1 MASRFTFPARS
12 HCAARQ
18 RQRILRPSIERL
30 ESRVVLNGAQLP
42 PLPQYATTL
51 QFEVPAH
58 IATKGVQFGFYG
70 TGATGQQYMQADSTF
85 ADVSTLTSPDLPLV
99 TVVAGASQVA
109 SVQITGG
116 GTQYTTAPT
125 VTFAP
130 APTGGVTAT
139 GTAMVS
145 GGVVTGITITNAGY
159 GYTSPPHVTV
169 SGGGGTGATAT
180 AALGQTYTTTQT
192 VTIPVP
198 QVQNVSSALPFFVG
212 AVASGVLPINSSLV
226 ATPTSSSAGDAVYG
240 FFELNNSVELNQQQV
255 VVSSTLDVDVTT
267 VDQFGIPFRVEFL
280 QADKSPITTNY
291 PYNQGVGTL
300 AGLDR
305 ASIFEAFKA
314 EHPTGDPWSASWAQ
328 GAYDAHGQIDPS
340 GTPIR
345 LVPTRSLLT
354 DPAYDGQLGG
364 LATYY
369 DGVLDAFFDFYK
381 TNDFVYW
388 QGSQGGSGLNPA
400 PNLGTFWSGRTVTV
414 PGTYSTTTAV
424 DPRNTFGIEAL
435 QLTGQTGITGITVT
449 NNGMAGYASP
459 PTVTI
464 AAPDQAGG
472 VQATATVIM
481 AGVVNQQ
488 GVGLSVAAIRID
500 NPGSGYTTVP
510 TVTFTGGGPA
520 PTTIAAAT
528 ATVGQGGVSGIN
540 LTNDG
545 TGYVSAPTVTI
556 AAPDQANGVQ
566 ATAVAV
572 VDIISGMVT
581 GITITNA
588 GSGYTTRPLV
598 SFTGGGAMGT
608 PAVAT
613 AIINEFPGCVVNIY
627 NPIAIQANANSLPS
641 WMTTGTSAV
650 QNPNWNNA
658 SPSAMVAGCAQA
670 FASNAVDPGVN
681 DPTPQTPNS
690 MAEATPLGTAL
701 GEIEN
706 VIVSAFSRGIATM
719 PSKTAF
725 SNSDPSQRA
734 LLSPQQFL
742 AGTSNAPISW
752 TADPSGQN
760 LSGGTLT
767 PGTTYLY
774 AVTTVDAAGNETVP
788 TRTVQVQLNSQQNAA
803 HLQWSPTTLPL
814 VAAFRIYRGT
824 SPQNLKLVGQVAN
837 SFTAPATGFTDGDP
851 NNQPPANAGVAPPYQ
866 FYEAGQTYDAVS
878 KFLHEQ
884 FINGLGYGFAF
895 DDQGN
900 FSTNVEFGVN
910 AAPPITRIVIND
922 WGQAERFDVTGPS
935 TATAGT
941 MFQATVTAEVG
952 DILAFT
958 SSDPQAV
965 LPASGAYN
973 PAATSAPITL
983 KTAGVQTVTLS
994 DQTGRQAVFS
1004 VTVSPGQA
1012 AQLGFVGQPT
1022 FAYAKR
1028 FMKTPVS
1035 VQVQDAFGNAVALG
1049 GSRVSLAFVSTNG
1062 ATLLGQTTANTAANG
1077 VATFPRT
1084 GPTTGLRV
1092 SKPGNYALTATS
1104 SPSAALTVARS
1115 QAFSIS
1121 MRAKTTV
1128 VAPPRVTVNVPFV
1141 ITVRGPDQ
1149 YFQDTVTFRLNPAGN
1164 GRVVDADGVLQPL
1177 NGFKYTFTAA
1187 DLGVKRFT
1195 LSLGAP
1201 IGVRT
1206 LAAYL
1211 FTAPDLS
1218 GQTKV
1223 TVIPASSRIRFAGLV
1238 RPGA

>member
-328 GAYDAHGQIDPS
+328 GAYDAHGQIDPR

-369 DGVLDAFFDFYK
+369 DDVLDAFFDYYK
-381 TNDFVYW
+381 TDDFVYW
-388 QGSQGGSGLNPA
+388 QGSQGGSGLNSA
-400 PNLGTFWSGRTVTV
+400 VNVGTVWSGRTVTV
-414 PGTYSTTTAV
+414 SGTPYTGGPV

-435 QLTGQTGITGITVT
+435 QLTGQSGITEVKVT
-449 NNGMAGYASP
+449 GNGAGTYAQI

-464 AAPDQAGG
+464 GAPDQPGG
-472 VQATATVIM
+472 VRATATAIM
-481 AGVVNQQ
+481 AGVVNPVL
-488 GVGLSVAAIRID
+488 GTGLSVAAIRID
-500 NPGSGYTTVP
+500 NPGSGYTSPP
-510 TVTFTGGGPA
+510 TVTFTGGGKPTQQHPDPD
-520 PTTIAAAT
+520 PTTLAT
-528 ATVGQGGVSGIN
+528 AT
-540 LTNDG
+540 
-545 TGYVSAPTVTI
+545 
-556 AAPDQANGVQ
+556 
-566 ATAVAV
+566 AV
-572 VDIISGMVT
+572 
-581 GITITNA
+581 
-588 GSGYTTRPLV
+588 
-598 SFTGGGAMGT
+598 
-608 PAVAT
+608 
-613 AIINEFPGCVVNIY
+613 INEFPGCVVNIY
-627 NPIAIQANANSLPS
+627 NPRSIQANANSLPS
-641 WMTTGTSAV
+641 WMTTGTTAV
-650 QNPNWNNA
+650 VKPNWNL
-658 SPSAMVAGCAQA
+658 SLPSAMVAAAAQA

-681 DPTPQTPNS
+681 DPTVSTPNS
-690 MAEATPLGTAL
+690 TAGATQLGKAI

-706 VIVSAFSRGIATM
+706 VIVSAFSRGIATL

-725 SNSDPSQRA
+725 SNSNPSQRA

-752 TADPSGQN
+752 TADPTGQN

-767 PGTTYLY
+767 PATTYLY

-803 HLQWSPTTLPL
+803 QLQWSPTTLPL

-837 SFTAPATGFTDGDP
+837 SSTAPADRFTDGDP
-851 NNQPPANAGVAPPYQ
+851 TNQPPANAGVAPPYQ

-900 FSTNVEFGVN
+900 FSTNVEFGAN

-922 WGQAERFDVTGPS
+922 WGQAERFDITGPTTS
-935 TATAGT
+935 VAGT
-941 MFQATVTAEVG
+941 SFQATVKAEGG
-952 DILAFT
+952 DFLTFS

-965 LPASGAYN
+965 LPASGAYT
-973 PAATSAPITL
+973 PAPTPTSVPITL
-983 KTAGVQTVTLS
+983 KTAGVQTVTVS
-994 DQTGRQAVFS
+994 DATGRQAVFS
-1004 VTVSPGQA
+1004 VTVSPGQP
-1012 AQLGFVGQPT
+1012 AQLGFTGQPT
-1022 FAYAKR
+1022 FAYANR
-1028 FMKTPVS
+1028 FMKTPVG
-1035 VQVQDAFGNAVALG
+1035 VQVQDLYGNAVSHG
-1049 GSRVSLAFVSTNG
+1049 GDQVSLAFVSANG
-1062 ATLLGQTTANTAANG
+1062 ARLLGQTKTNTAANG
-1077 VATFPRT
+1077 LATFPRT
-1084 GPTTGLRV
+1084 GPSGLRV
-1092 SKPGNYALTATS
+1092 SKPGNYALQATYTGSSLVLAPATS
-1104 SPSAALTVARS
+1104 QT
-1115 QAFSIS
+1115 FSIS
-1121 MRAKTTV
+1121 QRAKAQV
-1128 VAPPRVTVNVPFV
+1128 VAPATVKANVAFV

-1149 YFQDTVTFRLNPAGN
+1149 YFQDTVTFRAAPAGN
-1164 GRVVDADGVLQPL
+1164 ARVVDADGILRPF

-1187 DLGVKRFT
+1187 DLGVKQFT
-1195 LSLGAP
+1195 VSLGAP
-1201 IGVRT
+1201 VKTRT
-1206 LAAYL
+1206 LTAYL

-1218 GQTKV
+1218 GSTTVKV
-1223 TVIPASSRIRFAGLV
+1223 TPASSRIRFASLA

>member
-1 MASRFTFPARS
+1 MAARFTFPARNHRS
-12 HCAARQ
+12 AR
-18 RQRILRPSIERL
+18 RPRPVRPSVERL

-42 PLPQYATTL
+42 PLPAYATTL

-70 TGATGQQYMQADSTF
+70 SGANGQQYLQADYTF
-85 ADVSTLTSPDLPLV
+85 ADVSTLTSTDLPLV

-109 SVQITGG
+109 SVTITGG
-116 GTQYTTAPT
+116 GTQYTTPPA
-125 VTFAP
+125 VTFDAP
-130 APTGGVTAT
+130 PSGGVTAT

-145 GGVVTGITITNAGY
+145 GGVVTGITITNAGF
-159 GYTSPPHVTV
+159 GYTSPPHVNF
-169 SGGGGTGATAT
+169 SGGGGAGATAT
-180 AALGQTYTTTQT
+180 AVLGQTYTTKQT

-212 AVASGVLPINSSLV
+212 AVDSGVLPINSRHLV

-240 FFELNNSVELNQQQV
+240 FFELNNAIGLNAQQV
-255 VVSSTLDVDVTT
+255 PVTSTLDVDVTT

-280 QADKSPITTNY
+280 QADGQTPITSNY

-300 AGLDR
+300 SSLDR

-328 GAYDAHGQIDPS
+328 GAYNAQGQIDPS

-354 DPAYDGQLGG
+354 DPAYDDQLGG

-369 DGVLDAFFDFYK
+369 DDVLDAFFDYYK
-381 TNDFVYW
+381 TDDFVYW
-388 QGSQGGSGLNPA
+388 QGSQGGSGLTPA
-400 PNLGTFWSGRTVTV
+400 PNLGTVWSGRTVTV
-414 PGTYSTTTAV
+414 SGTPYTANTPV

-435 QLTGQTGITGITVT
+435 QLTGQSGITGITVT
-449 NNGMAGYASP
+449 NNGAGKFASA
-459 PTVTI
+459 PTVVI
-464 AAPDQAGG
+464 AAPDQPGG
-472 VQATATVIM
+472 VQATATAIM
-481 AGVVNQQ
+481 AGTLNN
-488 GVGLSVAAIRID
+488 GEGFSIAAIRID

-510 TVTFTGGGPA
+510 TVTFTGGGGTGA
-520 PTTIAAAT
+520 QVAT
-528 ATVGQGGVSGIN
+528 AT
-540 LTNDG
+540 
-545 TGYVSAPTVTI
+545 
-556 AAPDQANGVQ
+556 
-566 ATAVAV
+566 AV
-572 VDIISGMVT
+572 
-581 GITITNA
+581 
-588 GSGYTTRPLV
+588 
-598 SFTGGGAMGT
+598 
-608 PAVAT
+608 
-613 AIINEFPGCVVNIY
+613 INEFPGCVVNIY
-627 NPIAIQANANSLPS
+627 NPRSIQANANSLPS
-641 WMTTGTSAV
+641 WMTTGTTAV
-650 QNPNWNNA
+650 VNPNWNLS
-658 SPSAMVAGCAQA
+658 SPSAMVAAAAQA

-681 DPTPQTPNS
+681 DPTVTTPNS
-690 MAEATPLGTAL
+690 MAGATPLGNAI

-706 VIVSAFSRGIATM
+706 VIVSAFSRGIATL

-752 TADPSGQN
+752 TADPIGQN

-767 PGTTYLY
+767 PATTYLY
-774 AVTTVDAAGNETVP
+774 AVTTVDTAGNETVP

-803 HLQWSPTTLPL
+803 RLKWSPTTLPL

-824 SPQNLKLVGQVAN
+824 SPQNLKLVGQIAN
-837 SFTAPATGFTDGDP
+837 SSTAPAAGFTDGDP
-851 NNQPPANAGVAPPYQ
+851 NNQPPTNAGVAPPYQ

-900 FSTNVEFGVN
+900 FSTNVEFGAN

-922 WGQAERFDVTGPS
+922 WGQAERFDITGPT
-935 TATAGT
+935 TAAAGT
-941 MFQATVTAEVG
+941 SFPATVTAEVG
-952 DILAFT
+952 DILTFS

-965 LPASGAYN
+965 LPASGAHN
-973 PAATSAPITL
+973 HLTTSVHITL

-1022 FAYAKR
+1022 FAYANR

-1149 YFQDTVTFRLNPAGN
+1149 YFQDTVTFRAGPAGN
-1164 GRVVDADGVLQPL
+1164 ARVVDADGILRPF

-1195 LSLGAP
+1195 VSLGAP
-1201 IGVRT
+1201 VKTRT
-1206 LAAYL
+1206 LTAYL

-1218 GQTKV
+1218 GSTTVKV
-1223 TVIPASSRIRFAGLV
+1223 TPASSRIRFAGLA
-1238 RPGA
+1238 RSGT

>member
-1 MASRFTFPARS
+1 MAARFTFPARN
-12 HCAARQ
+12 HRAAR
-18 RQRILRPSIERL
+18 RPRSVRPSVERL

-42 PLPQYATTL
+42 PLPALATTL

-70 TGATGQQYMQADSTF
+70 SGSNGQQYLQADHTF
-85 ADVSTLTSPDLPLV
+85 ADVSTLTSTDLPLV

-109 SVQITGG
+109 SVTITGG
-116 GTQYTTAPT
+116 GTQYTTAPA
-125 VTFAP
+125 VTFDAP
-130 APTGGVTAT
+130 PSGGVTAT
-139 GTAMVS
+139 GTAIVS
-145 GGVVTGITITNAGY
+145 GGVVTGITITNAGF
-159 GYTSPPHVTV
+159 GYTTPPHVNF
-169 SGGGGTGATAT
+169 SGGGGVGATAT

-212 AVASGVLPINSSLV
+212 AVDSGVLPVNSNLV

-240 FFELNNSVELNQQQV
+240 FFELNNSVGSGQ
-255 VVSSTLDVDVTT
+255 STLDVDVTT

-280 QADKSPITTNY
+280 QADGQTPITSMY

-300 AGLDR
+300 PGLDR

-328 GAYDAHGQIDPS
+328 GAYNAQGTIHPS

-354 DPAYDGQLGG
+354 DPAYDDQLGG

-369 DGVLDAFFDFYK
+369 DDVLDAFFDYYK
-381 TNDFVYW
+381 TDDFVYW
-388 QGSQGGSGLNPA
+388 QGSQGGSGLNSA
-400 PNLGTFWSGRTVTV
+400 VNVGTVWSGRTVTV
-414 PGTYSTTTAV
+414 SGTPYTGGPV

-435 QLTGQTGITGITVT
+435 QLTGQTGITGLTVT
-449 NNGMAGYASP
+449 NNGAAGYASP

-464 AAPDQAGG
+464 AAPPAGG
-472 VQATATVIM
+472 VQATATAIM
-481 AGVVNQQ
+481 AGVVNPQS

-510 TVTFTGGGPA
+510 TVTFTGGGKPTQQNSDPD
-520 PTTIAAAT
+520 PTTPAT
-528 ATVGQGGVSGIN
+528 AT
-540 LTNDG
+540 
-545 TGYVSAPTVTI
+545 
-556 AAPDQANGVQ
+556 
-566 ATAVAV
+566 AV
-572 VDIISGMVT
+572 
-581 GITITNA
+581 
-588 GSGYTTRPLV
+588 
-598 SFTGGGAMGT
+598 
-608 PAVAT
+608 
-613 AIINEFPGCVVNIY
+613 INEFPGCVVNIY
-627 NPIAIQANANSLPS
+627 NPRSIQANANSLPS
-641 WMTTGTSAV
+641 WMTTGTTAV
-650 QNPNWNNA
+650 VNPNWNLS
-658 SPSAMVAGCAQA
+658 SPSAMVAAAAQA

-681 DPTPQTPNS
+681 DPTVSTPNS
-690 MAEATPLGTAL
+690 TAGATQLGKAI

-706 VIVSAFSRGIATM
+706 VIVSAFSRGIATL

-725 SNSDPSQRA
+725 SNSNPSQRA

-752 TADPSGQN
+752 TADPTGQN

-767 PGTTYLY
+767 PATTYLY
-774 AVTTVDAAGNETVP
+774 ALTTVDAAGNETVP

-803 HLQWSPTTLPL
+803 QLQWSPTTLPL

-824 SPQNLKLVGQVAN
+824 SPQTLKLVGQVAN
-837 SFTAPATGFTDGDP
+837 SFTAPAAGFTDGDP

-900 FSTNVEFGVN
+900 FSTNVEFGAN

-922 WGQAERFDVTGPS
+922 WGQAERFDITGPTTS
-935 TATAGT
+935 EAGT
-941 MFQATVTAEVG
+941 SFQATVTAEAG

-965 LPASGAYN
+965 LPAGGAFDPI
-973 PAATSAPITL
+973 PAFFPITL
-983 KTAGVQTVTLS
+983 KTAGVQTVTVS
-994 DQTGRQAVFS
+994 DATGRQAVFS
-1004 VTVSPGQA
+1004 VTVSPGQP
-1012 AQLGFVGQPT
+1012 AQLGFTGQPT
-1022 FAYAKR
+1022 FAYANR
-1028 FMKTPVS
+1028 FFKTRVG
-1035 VQVQDAFGNAVALG
+1035 VQVQDLYGNAVSHG
-1049 GSRVSLAFVSTNG
+1049 GDQVSLAFVAATG
-1062 ATLLGQTTANTAANG
+1062 AKLLGQTKTNTAANG
-1077 VATFPRT
+1077 LATFPRT
-1084 GPTTGLRV
+1084 GPSGLRV
-1092 SKPGNYALTATS
+1092 SKPGNYALKATYTGTSLGLAPATS
-1104 SPSAALTVARS
+1104 QTFSVS
-1115 QAFSIS
+1115 Q
-1121 MRAKTTV
+1121 RAKTQLG
-1128 VAPPRVTVNVPFV
+1128 APLKVTVNVPFV

-1149 YFQDTVTFRLNPAGN
+1149 YFQDTVTFRAGPAGN
-1164 GRVVDADGVLQPL
+1164 ARVVDADGILRPF

-1187 DLGVKRFT
+1187 DLGVKQFT
-1195 LSLGAP
+1195 VSLGAP
-1201 IGVRT
+1201 VKTRT
-1206 LAAYL
+1206 LTAYL

-1218 GQTKV
+1218 GSTTVKV
-1223 TVIPASSRIRFAGLV
+1223 TPASSRIRFASLA

>member
-1 MASRFTFPARS
+1 MATRFTFPARNYR
-12 HCAARQ
+12 AARQ
-18 RQRILRPSIERL
+18 PRSVRPARFSVERL

-42 PLPQYATTL
+42 PVPQFATTL
-51 QFEVPAH
+51 EFQVPAH
-58 IATKGVQFGFYG
+58 VATKGVQFGFYG
-70 TGATGQQYMQADSTF
+70 TGSNGQQYMRADYTF
-85 ADVSTLTSPDLPLV
+85 ADVSTLTSNDLPLV

-109 SVQITGG
+109 SVTIPSG
-116 GTQYTTAPT
+116 GTQYTTPPT
-125 VTFAP
+125 VTFSQP
-130 APTGGVTAT
+130 PTGGVTAT
-139 GTAMVS
+139 GTAVMSS
-145 GGVVTGITITNAGY
+145 GGVVTHITITNAGF
-159 GYTSPPHVTV
+159 GYTSAPTV
-169 SGGGGTGATAT
+169 SFSGGGGAGAAAT

-240 FFELNNSVELNQQQV
+240 FFELNNSVGLNPQQV

-280 QADKSPITTNY
+280 QADGSPITTNY

-314 EHPTGDPWSASWAQ
+314 EHPTGNPWSASWAQ
-328 GAYDAHGQIDPS
+328 GAYNAQGSIDPR
-340 GTPIR
+340 GDLVR

-354 DPAYDGQLGG
+354 DPAYAGQLGG

-369 DGVLDAFFDFYK
+369 DDVLGTFFDFYK

-400 PNLGTFWSGRTVTV
+400 PNLGTVWSGRTVTV
-414 PGTYSTTTAV
+414 PGTYSTITAV
-424 DPRNTFGIEAL
+424 DPGTTFNIEAL
-435 QLTGQTGITGITVT
+435 QLTGQSGITGLTVT
-449 NNGMAGYASP
+449 NNGAAGYASP

-464 AAPDQAGG
+464 AAPPAGG

-588 GSGYTTRPLV
+588 GSGYTTQPLV

-608 PAVAT
+608 PAAAT

-627 NPIAIQANANSLPS
+627 NPIAIQTNANSLPA
-641 WMTTGTSAV
+641 WMTTGTTAV
-650 QNPNWNNA
+650 PNPNWNLF
-658 SPSAMVAGCAQA
+658 SPSSMVAAAAQA

-681 DPTPQTPNS
+681 DPTTTTPNHT
-690 MAEATPLGTAL
+690 AGATQLGTAL

-767 PGTTYLY
+767 AGTTYHY

-788 TRTVQVQLNSQQNAA
+788 TRTVQVTLTSQQNAA
-803 HLQWSPTTLPL
+803 RLHWSPTTLPL
-814 VAAFRIYRGT
+814 VAAFRVYRGT
-824 SPQNLKLVGQVAN
+824 TPHNLQLVGQVAN
-837 SFTAPATGFTDGDP
+837 SLLTPPSGFTDG
-851 NNQPPANAGVAPPYQ
+851 NPPPTNTGAPLPYQ
-866 FYEAGQTYDAVS
+866 FYSAGQTYDAVS

-900 FSTNVEFGVN
+900 FSSNVEFGAN
-910 AAPPITRIVIND
+910 LAPPITRIVIND
-922 WGQAERFDVTGPS
+922 WGQAERFDITGPTTS
-935 TATAGT
+935 VAGT
-941 MFQATVTAEVG
+941 SFLATVKAEVG
-952 DILAFT
+952 DILTFS

-973 PAATSAPITL
+973 PAATSVPITL

-994 DQTGRQAVFS
+994 DQTGRQAIFS

-1022 FAYAKR
+1022 FAYANR

-1049 GSRVSLAFVSTNG
+1049 GSRVSLAFVSFNG
-1062 ATLLGQTTANTAANG
+1062 ATLLGQTTTNTAANG
-1077 VATFPRT
+1077 LATFPRT

-1121 MRAKTTV
+1121 RLAKTTV
-1128 VAPPRVTVNVPFV
+1128 VAPLRVTVNVPFV

-1164 GRVVDADGVLQPL
+1164 GRVVGADGVLQPF

-1187 DLGVKRFT
+1187 DLGVKQFT
-1195 LSLGAP
+1195 LSLGRP

-1211 FTAPDLS
+1211 FTAPHLS
-1218 GQTKV
+1218 GSTTV
-1223 TVIPASSRIRFAGLV
+1223 TVTPASSRIRFAGLV

>member
-1 MASRFTFPARS
+1 MAARFTFPARNHRS
-12 HCAARQ
+12 AR
-18 RQRILRPSIERL
+18 RPRSVRPSVERL

-42 PLPQYATTL
+42 PLPALATTL

-70 TGATGQQYMQADSTF
+70 SGSNGQQYLQADHTF
-85 ADVSTLTSPDLPLV
+85 ADVSTLTSTDLPLV

-109 SVQITGG
+109 SVTITGG
-116 GTQYTTAPT
+116 GTQYTTAPA
-125 VTFAP
+125 VTFDAP
-130 APTGGVTAT
+130 PSGGVTAT
-139 GTAMVS
+139 GTAIVS
-145 GGVVTGITITNAGY
+145 GGVVTGITITNAGF
-159 GYTSPPHVTV
+159 GYTTPPHVNF
-169 SGGGGTGATAT
+169 SGGGGAGATAT

-212 AVASGVLPINSSLV
+212 AVDSGVLPVNSNLV

-240 FFELNNSVELNQQQV
+240 FFELNNAIGLNAQQAPV
-255 VVSSTLDVDVTT
+255 TSTLDVDVTT

-280 QADKSPITTNY
+280 QADGETPITSMY
-291 PYNQGVGTL
+291 PYNEGVGTL
-300 AGLDR
+300 PGLDR

-328 GAYDAHGQIDPS
+328 GAYNAQGQIDPS

-369 DGVLDAFFDFYK
+369 DDVLDAFFDYYK
-381 TNDFVYW
+381 TDDFVYW
-388 QGSQGGSGLNPA
+388 QGSQGGSGLNSA
-400 PNLGTFWSGRTVTV
+400 ANLGTVWSGRTVTV
-414 PGTYSTTTAV
+414 SGTAYTANTPV

-435 QLTGQTGITGITVT
+435 QLTGQSGITEVKVT
-449 NNGMAGYASP
+449 GNGAGTYAQI

-464 AAPDQAGG
+464 GAPDQPGG
-472 VQATATVIM
+472 VRATATAIM
-481 AGVVNQQ
+481 AGVVNPVL
-488 GVGLSVAAIRID
+488 GTGLSVAAIRID
-500 NPGSGYTTVP
+500 NPGSGYTSPP
-510 TVTFTGGGPA
+510 TVTFTGGGKPTQQHPDPD
-520 PTTIAAAT
+520 PTTLAT
-528 ATVGQGGVSGIN
+528 AT
-540 LTNDG
+540 
-545 TGYVSAPTVTI
+545 
-556 AAPDQANGVQ
+556 
-566 ATAVAV
+566 
-572 VDIISGMVT
+572 
-581 GITITNA
+581 
-588 GSGYTTRPLV
+588 
-598 SFTGGGAMGT
+598 AM
-608 PAVAT
+608 
-613 AIINEFPGCVVNIY
+613 INEFPGCVVNIY
-627 NPIAIQANANSLPS
+627 NPRSIQANANSLPS
-641 WMTTGTSAV
+641 WMTTDTNAV
-650 QNPNWNNA
+650 RHPNWDLS
-658 SPSAMVAGCAQA
+658 SPSAMVAAAAQA
-670 FASNAVDPGVN
+670 FASNTVDPGVN
-681 DPTPQTPNS
+681 DPTVTTPNS
-690 MAEATPLGTAL
+690 MAGATPLGTAL

-706 VIVSAFSRGIATM
+706 VIVSAFTRGIATM

-742 AGTSNAPISW
+742 AGTSNAPSSW
-752 TADPSGQN
+752 TADPIGQN

-767 PGTTYLY
+767 PATTYLY

-803 HLQWSPTTLPL
+803 QLQWSPTTLPL

-837 SFTAPATGFTDGDP
+837 SSTAPADRFTDGDP

-900 FSTNVEFGVN
+900 FSTNVEFGAN

-922 WGQAERFDVTGPS
+922 WGQAERFDITGPT
-935 TATAGT
+935 TAVAGIS
-941 MFQATVTAEVG
+941 FQATVTAEVG
-952 DILAFT
+952 DILTFS

-965 LPASGAYN
+965 LPASGVHN
-973 PAATSAPITL
+973 HLTTSVHITL

-1022 FAYAKR
+1022 FAYANR
-1028 FMKTPVS
+1028 FMKTPVG
-1035 VQVQDAFGNAVALG
+1035 VQVQDLYGNAVSHG
-1049 GSRVSLAFVSTNG
+1049 GDQVSLAFVSANG
-1062 ATLLGQTTANTAANG
+1062 ARLLGQTKTNTAANG
-1077 VATFPRT
+1077 LATFPRT
-1084 GPTTGLRV
+1084 GPSGLRV
-1092 SKPGNYALTATS
+1092 SKPGNYAIQATYTGSSLVLAPATS
-1104 SPSAALTVARS
+1104 QT
-1115 QAFSIS
+1115 FSIS
-1121 MRAKTTV
+1121 QRAKAQV
-1128 VAPPRVTVNVPFV
+1128 VAPATVKANVAFV

-1149 YFQDTVTFRLNPAGN
+1149 YFQDTVTFRAAPAGN
-1164 GRVVDADGVLQPL
+1164 ARVVDADGILRPF

-1187 DLGVKRFT
+1187 DQGVKRFT
-1195 LSLGAP
+1195 VSLGAP
-1201 IGVRT
+1201 VKTRT
-1206 LAAYL
+1206 LTAYL

-1218 GQTKV
+1218 GSTTVKV
-1223 TVIPASSRIRFAGLV
+1223 TPASSRIRFASLA